1 MRRIFVLT
9 AALLLLGTASISR
22 LHAQTNAW
30 SFDLTLYGVA
40 AGMDGDVT
48 VHGIPAD
55 LDVGFDDVLKNLE
68 FGAMGRV
75 RVGYD
80 RWAISTD
87 VIYMALGASKNGVSA
102 DIDQWMV
109 QPQLEYHVC
118 RSFDAYAGARYNNL
132 HGEIRG
138 PLGRNP
144 TGTQAWWDPVIGA
157 RISLPIVKKLS
168 FDLRGDVGGFGINS
182 DLTWQVEPVL
192 NWRFTKWGSVQ
203 AGYRLLSTDYE
214 TGSGGNKFRY
224 DVLVHGPQ
232 LGFTLH
238 F

>member
-1 MRRIFVLT
+1 MRRILVST
-9 AALLLLGTASISR
+9 GALLFLGAASINR
-22 LHAQTNAW
+22 LHAQTNEW

-40 AGMDGDVT
+40 AAMDGDVT
-48 VHGIPAD
+48 VRGVSAD
-55 LDVGFDDVLKNLE
+55 LDVGFDDVLENLE

-87 VIYMALGASKNGVSA
+87 VIYMALGGSKDGVSA
-102 DIDQWMV
+102 DIDQWLV
-109 QPQLEYHVC
+109 QPQLEYRVC
-118 RSFDAYAGARYNNL
+118 RSFDAYAGTRYNNL
-132 HGEIRG
+132 NGEIRG
-138 PLGRNP
+138 PFGRNP

-157 RISLPIVKKLS
+157 RFSLPIVTKLS
-168 FDLRGDVGGFGINS
+168 FDVRGDVGGFGVNS
-182 DLTWQVEPVL
+182 DLTWQAESVL
-192 NWRFTKWGSVQ
+192 NWRFTKWGSLQ
-203 AGYRLLSTDYE
+203 AGYRFLSTDYD
-214 TGSGGNKFRY
+214 TGSGLNRFRY